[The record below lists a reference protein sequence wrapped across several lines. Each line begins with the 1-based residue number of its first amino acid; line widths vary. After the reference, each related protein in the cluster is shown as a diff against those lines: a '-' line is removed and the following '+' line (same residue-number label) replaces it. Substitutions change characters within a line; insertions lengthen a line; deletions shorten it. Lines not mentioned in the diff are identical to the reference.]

1 MGTATPVRDA
11 PQGPPT
17 KGMSMTAIEAA
28 FHPDSAELAASRRRH
43 DLMVELFRVD
53 RAREQ
58 ALAHHQP
65 EKVAR
70 LEHFRD
76 RIAESLAALAS

>member
-28 FHPDSAELAASRRRH
+28 FHPDSAELAA
-43 DLMVELFRVD
+43 
-53 RAREQ
+53 
-58 ALAHHQP
+58 
-65 EKVAR
+65 
-70 LEHFRD
+70 FRD